1 MGAGGSVIEENDEV
15 DFPAS
20 SPGKLIPSPS
30 SSPLSV
36 SEKGKVPCR
45 DAVKILPL
53 KDYPQPTFL
62 VSIGFW
68 PANLPKVSLPPLFK
82 LQISYESLDF
92 VTQNVSVPII
102 QFPFQNIICWGS
114 STQTFQFKVF
124 NTERSGDSQKENGI
138 LISVR
143 TSEGKKIE
151 DATMEM
157 VQKLMVDMNQR
168 AISKREFAILLDSIF
183 EGDGNTQLELREDWM
198 MIIDQFTSSGRC
210 FLAKQGMELL
220 IKVGPLVPFEKFDLA
235 CLLYDRIINKNSFQ
249 LLVNTFE
256 NAHDRENLVHRL
268 QLNKANIVT
277 TCAILPET

>member
-1 MGAGGSVIEENDEV
+1 MGAGGSVIEESDEV
-15 DFPAS
+15 DYP
-20 SPGKLIPSPS
+20 PGKSIASPS
-30 SSPLSV
+30 STTFSV
-36 SEKGKVPCR
+36 SEKAKSSPS
-45 DAVKILPL
+45 DVKNVRQP

-68 PANLPKVSLPPLFK
+68 PPNLPKVSLPPLFK

-92 VTQNVSVPII
+92 VTQNSSVPII

-124 NTERSGDSQKENGI
+124 NTERSGDSQRENGI

-220 IKVGPLVPFEKFDLA
+220 IKIGPLVPFEKFDLA

-256 NAHDRENLVHRL
+256 DAHDRENLVHRL